1 MLPTFLYFIL
11 KTVLLQLYPAYIS
24 YKAIKS
30 STNLQ
35 QLAPLLMYWIVTAT
49 FLVAEYVC
57 DILLFWFPFYNDIK
71 ALLVIWFI
79 LPQTQGSVIIYQQV
93 IQPFLTQHESRID
106 RALLDVQK
114 QARRTGLEYGKR
126 GVAILNNL
134 LGELVNKLRAMI
146 LGQEAPPATSAATAQ
161 PQASG
166 LAAKLPSWDMTSIT
180 PFAIFSS
187 LIRDPNS
194 QTKDEPFF
202 IHPSSLGMPPKDQ
215 TELRSQRDHLEKMM
229 KDLDALE
236 PTLLERTESFDSI
249 ASYSS
254 AKKVDTPGDSSA
266 AGWASY
272 LGGWWPARPVA
283 TSDSQSTD
291 DVTKSKD
298 DVTKSKAD

>member
-1 MLPTFLYFIL
+1 
-11 KTVLLQLYPAYIS
+11 
-24 YKAIKS
+24 
-30 STNLQ
+30 
-35 QLAPLLMYWIVTAT
+35 
-49 FLVAEYVC
+49 
-57 DILLFWFPFYNDIK
+57 
-71 ALLVIWFI
+71 
-79 LPQTQGSVIIYQQV
+79 
-93 IQPFLTQHESRID
+93 
-106 RALLDVQK
+106 
-114 QARRTGLEYGKR
+114 
-126 GVAILNNL
+126 
-134 LGELVNKLRAMI
+134 MI
-146 LGQEAPPATSAATAQ
+146 LGQEAPAATSAATAQ
-161 PQASG
+161 PQATG

-254 AKKVDTPGDSSA
+254 AKKVETPGDSSA
-266 AGWASY
+266 AGWTSY
-272 LGGWWPARPVA
+272 LGGWWPARPA
-283 TSDSQSTD
+283 AASDTQLTD

-298 DVTKSKAD
+298 D